1 MTRPA
6 APTRPEASAELA
18 PSTRPEVSAEPAIA
32 AVDAAA
38 LEGEAASVAPAAS
51 TVFRPKYR
59 LDISVAVMWVKT
71 VKPRRGVYWWATDTP
86 LGPATV
92 AFRAVGTEVRADGWG
107 PGAGWG
113 IEQLPALLGNDDD
126 PSGFRPLDPV
136 VRDLIDRRGPPRIGA
151 TGRWYEALATT
162 ALFQRVVRADAA
174 ASVARLGRRHGP
186 VPPGPDAADD
196 PAGRGP
202 VPVFPGPEAVKGL
215 ADHHFH
221 RAGVERSRTRVVRM
235 AAVHADRLEGLGA
248 RPAAE
253 ARQWLTKLPG
263 VGVWTAART
272 TGAAAGD
279 PDAVPVGDLHV
290 PRIVTY
296 ALIGENGG
304 DDARMLELLEPY
316 AGHRGRVVKM
326 IKAAGLGPPRHFP
339 APTRFDIS
347 PL

>member
-1 MTRPA
+1 MET
-6 APTRPEASAELA
+6 T
-18 PSTRPEVSAEPAIA
+18 
-32 AVDAAA
+32 
-38 LEGEAASVAPAAS
+38 ASVKPAAS
-51 TVFRPKYR
+51 TVFRPRYR
-59 LDISVAVMWVKT
+59 LDLSVAVMWVKT

-92 AFRAVGTEVRADGWG
+92 AFRVVGSEVRADGWG

-113 IEQLPALLGNDDD
+113 IEQLPVLLGDADDLA
-126 PSGFRPLDPV
+126 GFRPLDPV
-136 VRDLIDRRGPPRIGA
+136 VSDLADRRGEPRIGA

-174 ASVARLGRRHGP
+174 AAVARLGLRHGP
-186 VPPGPDAADD
+186 PPPGPDTADD

-202 VPVFPGPEAVKGL
+202 VPIFPGPEAVKGL
-215 ADHHFH
+215 ADWDFH
-221 RAGVERSRTRVVRM
+221 RAGVERSRARVVRM
-235 AAVHADRLEGLGA
+235 AAVYADRLEGLGA
-248 RPAAE
+248 RPATE
-253 ARQWLTKLPG
+253 ARQWLTRLAG
-263 VGVWTAART
+263 VGGWTAART

-290 PRIVTY
+290 PRIVVY
-296 ALIGENGG
+296 ALTGENGG

-316 AGHRGRVVKM
+316 AGHRGRVVRM

-347 PL
+347 RL

>member
-1 MTRPA
+1 MSQPV
-6 APTRPEASAELA
+6 APTRQTDSAA
-18 PSTRPEVSAEPAIA
+18 P
-32 AVDAAA
+32 D
-38 LEGEAASVAPAAS
+38 AS
-51 TVFRPKYR
+51 TVFRPRYR
-59 LDISVAVMWVKT
+59 LDLSVAVMWVKT

-92 AFRAVGTEVRADGWG
+92 AFRAVGSEVRADGWG

-126 PSGFRPLDPV
+126 QTGFRPLDPV
-136 VRDLIDRRGPPRIGA
+136 VRDLADRRGEPRIGA

-174 ASVARLGRRHGP
+174 AAVARLARRHGP
-186 VPPGPDAADD
+186 PPPGPDTACASRGSPPSALGRHGPPPPGPDTAAD
-196 PAGRGP
+196 PEGWGP
-202 VPVFPGPEAVKGL
+202 VPIFPSPETVKGL

-221 RAGVERSRTRVVRM
+221 RAGVERARARVVRM

-253 ARQWLTKLPG
+253 ARRWLTRLPG
-263 VGVWTAART
+263 VGEWTAART

-279 PDAVPVGDLHV
+279 PDAVPVGDLHL
-290 PRIVTY
+290 PRIVVY
-296 ALIGENGG
+296 ALTGQNGG

-316 AGHRGRVVKM
+316 AGHRGRVVRM
-326 IKAAGLGPPRHFP
+326 VKAAGLGPPRHFP

-347 PL
+347 RL

>member
-6 APTRPEASAELA
+6 APTRQKA
-18 PSTRPEVSAEPAIA
+18 SAEPAA
-32 AVDAAA
+32 APTRPT
-38 LEGEAASVAPAAS
+38 ASAEPAAS
-51 TVFRPKYR
+51 TVFRPRYR
-59 LDISVAVMWVKT
+59 LDVAVAVMWVKT

-92 AFRAVGTEVRADGWG
+92 AFRAVGSEVRADGWG
-107 PGAGWG
+107 PGASWG

-126 PSGFRPLDPV
+126 PAGFRPLDPV
-136 VRDLIDRRGPPRIGA
+136 VRDLADRRGEPRIGA

-186 VPPGPDAADD
+186 APPGPD

-202 VPVFPGPEAVKGL
+202 VPIFPGPQAVKKL
-215 ADHHFH
+215 ADHDFH
-221 RAGVERSRTRVVRM
+221 RAGVERARARVVRM

-253 ARQWLTKLPG
+253 ARRWLPRLAG
-263 VGVWTAART
+263 VGGWTAART

-279 PDAVPVGDLHV
+279 PDAVPVGDLHL
-290 PRIVTY
+290 PRIVVY
-296 ALIGENGG
+296 ALTGQNGG

-316 AGHRGRVVKM
+316 AGHRGRVIRM

-347 PL
+347 RL